1 MSRLATLAPT
11 TTASSPRAGATPQKT
26 PLFIGLLPFAGVI
39 LFVIAEI
46 VGFVV
51 TGGADALRWTTMN
64 AVLFLIGSS
73 SVGNGIAHLFFGPVI
88 ARSIGWEPGP
98 FQFEVGAANLGI
110 GVAAIVA
117 AAAFDTDAW
126 LAPILAALIFL
137 VLAGIG
143 HIRAIVV
150 ERNLSINNEGPIL
163 VLDFVIPAVTLAL
176 WIWLTVS

>member
-1 MSRLATLAPT
+1 M
-11 TTASSPRAGATPQKT
+11 
-26 PLFIGLLPFAGVI
+26 
-39 LFVIAEI
+39 
-46 VGFVV
+46 
-51 TGGADALRWTTMN
+51 
-64 AVLFLIGSS
+64 
-73 SVGNGIAHLFFGPVI
+73 I

-117 AAAFDTDAW
+117 AAAFDADAW

-150 ERNLSINNEGPIL
+150 ERNLSINNAGPIL
-163 VLDFVIPAVTLAL
+163 VLDFVIPAVTPAL